1 MNRKQIKSDNAVQSI
16 IINGLNK
23 INQNYFCGGRTAYQM
38 MQRLKRR
45 YYQSGQ
51 ALLNILKQKIK
62 NLKIN
67 NNDYIHYIN
76 ELNNSF
82 EEYQTECE
90 NLNKRSI
97 DEETNLLYSSIEL
110 DKNGINS
117 PPIYSFNNFNDL
129 INELYKRYNFFKKE
143 NILKYSNNMSID
155 LNINNVNKE
164 NLIIILILI
173 KNITVISVKLKVILL
188 IFVNLIL

>member
-117 PPIYSFNNFNDL
+117 PPIYSFNNFNEF
-129 INELYKRYNFFKKE
+129 N
-143 NILKYSNNMSID
+143 
-155 LNINNVNKE
+155 
-164 NLIIILILI
+164 
-173 KNITVISVKLKVILL
+173 
-188 IFVNLIL
+188 

>member
-1 MNRKQIKSDNAVQSI
+1 
-16 IINGLNK
+16 
-23 INQNYFCGGRTAYQM
+23 M
-38 MQRLKRR
+38 MQRLKRC

-51 ALLNILKQKIK
+51 VLLNILKQKIK

-173 KNITVISVKLKVILL
+173 KNITDISVKLKVIQL
-188 IFVNLIL
+188 IFF